1 MANKTLVMYF
11 SSTGHTRRAADI
23 IAQKLNA
30 DTYEIKAENP
40 YTPADLDWNDPGSRA
55 NREQNDGGSRPA
67 YQGELPDIS
76 RYDTVIIGHPTWW
89 GIPPR
94 IIETVI
100 GHMDFTGKTVATFS
114 TSGGSG
120 YSGAQQI
127 MDRLLG
133 PDVKPGAVLSSPAS
147 VDAWLKQAGLE

>member
-1 MANKTLVMYF
+1 
-11 SSTGHTRRAADI
+11 
-23 IAQKLNA
+23 
-30 DTYEIKAENP
+30 
-40 YTPADLDWNDPGSRA
+40 
-55 NREQNDGGSRPA
+55 

-100 GHMDFTGKTVATFS
+100 GHMDFTGKTVATFA

-127 MDRLLG
+127 IDGLLG